1 MTSMLLVKSS
11 IQKKVVNGAATI
23 LKKKIP
29 TKKNGK
35 QYEALLSTLLWACDL
50 NSVAIGPVT
59 NKSGLDATH
68 MDVLFILL
76 VKIWYA
82 KQAVKKD
89 NPNNNELLE
98 SLYFPVRGSVQ
109 PAIVVIATVKKSKQ
123 ARIFGE
129 IYLLDKKYKHKIRQD
144 NNKGEKR

>member
-1 MTSMLLVKSS
+1 MTSKLLVKSS
-11 IQKKVVNGAATI
+11 IQKKLVSGAAII

-35 QYEALLSTLLWACDL
+35 QYEALLTALLWACDL
-50 NSVAIGPVT
+50 NFVAIGPVI

-82 KQAVKKD
+82 K
-89 NPNNNELLE
+89 
-98 SLYFPVRGSVQ
+98 
-109 PAIVVIATVKKSKQ
+109 
-123 ARIFGE
+123 
-129 IYLLDKKYKHKIRQD
+129 
-144 NNKGEKR
+144 